1 MVEGGGAQTHPP
13 FLFSEWGRAV
23 TGLIIAG
30 GKSRRLGFDKRFL
43 DIGGRTCTQRVLDAY
58 RGIFDEIL
66 IAADAV
72 EPFQSLGV
80 RVVVD
85 LIPGR
90 ATLGG
95 LYTGLHYAAGER
107 VFAAA
112 ADMPW
117 INPAAIRIVLDQAHS
132 GDIVIPDLEGQLQP
146 MHAVYSKT
154 CLPFLRALV
163 EANSLKV
170 QDLCNCP
177 DLRAHRIP
185 QTAFTAVDPELRSF
199 FNINTPDDLI
209 QAKKW
214 ISE

>member
-1 MVEGGGAQTHPP
+1 M
-13 FLFSEWGRAV
+13 

-30 GKSRRLGFDKRFL
+30 GKSRRLGIDKRFL
-43 DIGGRTCTQRVLDAY
+43 DLGGRTCIQRVLDAY

-66 IAADAV
+66 VVADAV
-72 EPFQSLGV
+72 EPFQSLGL

-90 ATLGG
+90 AALGG
-95 LYTGLHYAAGER
+95 LYTGLHYAASER

-117 INPAAIRIVLDQAHS
+117 IAPAAIRIVLDQSLA
-132 GDIVIPDLEGQLQP
+132 GDIVIPDLDGKLQP
-146 MHAVYSKT
+146 MHAVYAKA
-154 CLPFLRALV
+154 CLPFLRTLV
-163 EANSLKV
+163 EAGTLKV
-170 QDLCNCP
+170 QELCNCP
-177 DLRAHRIP
+177 ELRVRRIP
-185 QTAFTAVDPELRSF
+185 RSAFTAADPGLRSF
-199 FNINTPDDLI
+199 FNINTPDDLA

>member
-1 MVEGGGAQTHPP
+1 M
-13 FLFSEWGRAV
+13 

-30 GKSRRLGFDKRFL
+30 GKSRRLGIDKRFL
-43 DIGGRTCTQRVLDAY
+43 DIGGRTCIQRVLDAY
-58 RGIFDEIL
+58 QGIFDEIL
-66 IAADAV
+66 ITADAV

-85 LIPGR
+85 LIPDK

-117 INPAAIRIVLDQAHS
+117 INPAAIRLVLDQAAS
-132 GDIVIPDLEGQLQP
+132 GDIVIPNVEGKLQS
-146 MHAVYSKT
+146 MHAVYSKA
-154 CLPFLRALV
+154 CLPFLRTLV
-163 EANSLKV
+163 EAGTLKV

-177 DLRAHRIP
+177 ELRVHRIP
-185 QTAFTAVDPELRSF
+185 QSAFTAVDPELRSF
-199 FNINTPDDLI
+199 FNINTPDDLA
-209 QAKKW
+209 QAKTW
-214 ISE
+214 IDE

>member
-1 MVEGGGAQTHPP
+1 M
-13 FLFSEWGRAV
+13 

-30 GKSRRLGFDKRFL
+30 GKSRRLGLDKRFL
-43 DIGGRTCTQRVLDAY
+43 EIGGRTCLQRVLDAY
-58 RGIFDEIL
+58 QGLFDDIL
-66 IAADAV
+66 IVADAM
-72 EPFQSLGV
+72 EPFTSLGA

-117 INPAAIRIVLDQAHS
+117 ISPAAIRIVLAQAGS
-132 GDIVIPDLEGQLQP
+132 GDIVIPEVAGKLQP
-146 MHAVYSKT
+146 MHAVYSKA
-154 CLPFLRALV
+154 CLPFLRTLV
-163 EANSLKV
+163 EGGTLKV

-177 DLRAHRIP
+177 ELRVHRIP
-185 QTAFTAVDPELRSF
+185 QSDFLAADPTLRSF
-199 FNINTPDDLI
+199 FNINTPADLALA
-209 QAKKW
+209 QKW
-214 ISE
+214 IGE

>member
-1 MVEGGGAQTHPP
+1 M
-13 FLFSEWGRAV
+13 

-30 GKSRRLGFDKRFL
+30 RKSRRLGIDKRFL
-43 DIGGRTCTQRVLDAY
+43 DIGGRTCLQRVLDAY
-58 RGIFDEIL
+58 HGIFDEIL
-66 IAADAV
+66 IVADAV
-72 EPFQSLGV
+72 EPFTSLGA

-85 LIPGR
+85 LIPDK

-117 INPAAIRIVLDQAHS
+117 INPAAIRLVLDQAAS
-132 GDIVIPDLEGQLQP
+132 GDIVIPNVEGKLQS
-146 MHAVYSKT
+146 MHAVYSKA

-163 EANSLKV
+163 EAGTLKV

-177 DLRAHRIP
+177 ELRVHRIP
-185 QTAFTAVDPELRSF
+185 QSAFTAVDPELRSF
-199 FNINTPDDLI
+199 FNINTPDDLA
-209 QAKKW
+209 QAKTW
-214 ISE
+214 IGE